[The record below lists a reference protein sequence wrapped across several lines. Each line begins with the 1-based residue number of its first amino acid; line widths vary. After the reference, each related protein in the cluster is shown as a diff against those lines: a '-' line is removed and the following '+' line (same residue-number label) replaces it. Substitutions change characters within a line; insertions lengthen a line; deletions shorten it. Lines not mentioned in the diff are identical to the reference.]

1 MENKPIN
8 ITSDRKTWAD
18 TSNTGESV
26 ELKVHDLDAL
36 DIGVNIQNHP
46 SFSTLTIMFGN
57 VKVTC
62 FSKIDHVVNDDDI
75 CTTNLQLID
84 TLLNKLMDVEH
95 DLRMALRDRNHE
107 KLDLISTGVASK

>member
-8 ITSDRKTWAD
+8 ITSDRKTWPS

-26 ELKVHDLDAL
+26 ELKIHDINAL

-46 SFSTLTIMFGN
+46 SFSTLAIMFGN
-57 VKVTC
+57 ITVTC
-62 FSKIDHVVNDDDI
+62 FSKLDQIVNEGDI

-84 TLLNKLMDVEH
+84 TLINKLMDVEH